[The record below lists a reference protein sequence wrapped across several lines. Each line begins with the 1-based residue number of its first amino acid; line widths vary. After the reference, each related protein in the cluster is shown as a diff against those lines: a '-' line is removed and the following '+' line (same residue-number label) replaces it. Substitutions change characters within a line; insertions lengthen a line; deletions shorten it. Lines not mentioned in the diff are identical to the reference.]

1 MFLNYLKTA
10 FRMMARQKMPA
21 FINIIGLAVG
31 LASALFIFMYIYDE
45 LQYDKYHENR
55 ENVFRIIGNTFRHTE
70 FSSSQPAVLMPYLL
84 SNIPEIERGVRFQV
98 HSSGL
103 VSRGDKIH
111 RENNWAMADSC
122 VFELFTWPLLHGNP
136 KTALTEPYTVV
147 ITTEMAEK
155 YFGDEDPMGQ
165 TLRYENALEFVVTGI
180 IAPIPAQSHFDVKF
194 LASMASMETIN
205 PHLMTDWGNHG
216 VNMFLKLHPLADPEY
231 VSERV
236 SEEYWLA
243 RTDGHSNS
251 SSPDRP
257 EVKLKLQSLED
268 IYLGSGD
275 IQQLHNV
282 FRSGSRTYLF
292 IFSAIAILILLIACF
307 NYMNL
312 ATARSLSRARE
323 VGLRKV
329 LGSHK
334 GSLVKQF
341 MTESFL
347 YILLAVVIGII
358 LIEAFMPGF
367 NNLTG
372 KELSTSMLT
381 QPLFIAAILALV
393 FIVTLTAGSYPSFVL
408 ASFEPVFTLKGASAV
423 DNAGKVSGAKIGLN
437 LRKSLVIIQF
447 VISMALII
455 SSIVIS
461 QQIHY
466 MRNMNLG
473 FNKDHLLS
481 ISQPWGKEMNARYEL
496 IHNALQGNPRILAIS
511 AGHNIPG
518 AHLNL
523 QSGFRLGDQSDQE
536 RVQAA
541 ITSVDWD
548 YFSTIGAEFVEG
560 RDFSRE
566 YQTDL
571 VEATII
577 NETAARHFGL
587 DDPLGARITGFWDTK
602 EKRVV
607 GVIRDVQH
615 RSLHNPPQPLLYY
628 LRGDGFAIFTHHIIL
643 RISGENVPQTLRE
656 IEEVWTG
663 IIPEWP
669 LSYTFSDEIFERHYK
684 AESQTSKVV
693 SIFATLAVL
702 LSFMGLLGLV
712 SFIVQSRIREFGIR
726 KVLGAS
732 VSSLNMSTAREF
744 SLLVLISAIVA
755 WPLSWYIM
763 DNWLN
768 NFRGRIDV
776 SLWVLM
782 GAALIVFAL
791 TLAITL
797 GVTWRAATRN
807 PVDAIKYE

>member
-10 FRMMARQKMPA
+10 FRMMFRQKMSSI
-21 FINIIGLAVG
+21 INISGLAIG

-45 LQYDKYHENR
+45 LQYDKYHEHR
-55 ENVFRIIGNTFRHTE
+55 KTVFRVIGNTFRHTE
-70 FSSSQPAVLMPYLL
+70 YSSSQPAVLMTYLL
-84 SNIPEIERGVRFQV
+84 NNIPEVERGVRFQI
-98 HSSGL
+98 HSSSL
-103 VSRGDKIH
+103 VSRDDKTNT
-111 RENNWAMADSC
+111 ENNWVMADSC
-122 VFELFTWPLLHGNP
+122 VFEMFSWPLIRGNS
-136 KTALTEPYTVV
+136 KKALTEPNTVV
-147 ITTEMAEK
+147 ITTAMAEK

-165 TLRYENALEFVVTGI
+165 ILRHDNAVDFVVTGI
-180 IAPIPAQSHFDVKF
+180 MEPIPAQSHFEVNF
-194 LASMASMETIN
+194 LASMASMETMN
-205 PHLMTDWGNHG
+205 PHLMTNWGNHG
-216 VNMFLKLHPLADPEY
+216 VIMFLKLHPLADPAY

-236 SEEYWLA
+236 NEEFWLA
-243 RTDGHSNS
+243 RSDGQLNS
-251 SSPDRP
+251 SSPDGP
-257 EVKLKLQSLED
+257 EMKLQLQSLED

-282 FRSGSRTYLF
+282 FKSGNRTYLF

-347 YILLAVVIGII
+347 YILLAVIVGIV

-372 KELSTSMLT
+372 KELSTAILF
-381 QPLFIAAILALV
+381 QPLFIAAILILV
-393 FIVTLTAGSYPSFVL
+393 LIVSLIAGSYPSFVL

-423 DNAGKVSGAKIGLN
+423 DNAGKVSGTKIGLN
-437 LRKSLVIIQF
+437 LRKSLVVIQF
-447 VISMALII
+447 VISIALLI

-461 QQIHY
+461 QQIY
-466 MRNMNLG
+466 YLRNVNLG
-473 FNKDHLLS
+473 FDKEHLLS
-481 ISQPWGKEMNARYEL
+481 ISQPWGQEMNARYESL
-496 IHNALQGNPRILAIS
+496 QNALLGNPRIVAIS

-523 QSGFRLGDQSDQE
+523 LSGFRLSDQTDQE
-536 RVQAA
+536 RVMAS

-548 YFSTIGAEFVEG
+548 YFNTIGAEFLEG

-571 VEATII
+571 AEATII
-577 NETAARHFGL
+577 NETAARQLGL
-587 DDPLGARITGFWDTK
+587 EEPVGTKITGFWDTN
-602 EKRVV
+602 EKKVI

-615 RSLHNPPQPLLYY
+615 RSLHNPPQPVLYY
-628 LRGDGFAIFTHHIIL
+628 LRGDGFAAFSRFIVL
-643 RISGENVPQTLRE
+643 RISGDNVPQTIRE
-656 IEEVWTG
+656 IEEQWAEIV
-663 IIPEWP
+663 PEWP
-669 LSYTFSDEIFERHYK
+669 LGYTFSDEIFERHYK
-684 AESQTSKVV
+684 AETQTSRVV
-693 SIFATLAVL
+693 SIFAALAVL

-732 VSSLNMSTAREF
+732 VLSLNMRTAREF
-744 SLLVLISAIVA
+744 SLLVLISAVLA

-763 DNWLN
+763 DSWLN
-768 NFRGRIDV
+768 NFRGRIDI
-776 SLWVLM
+776 SIWVLIS
-782 GAALIVFAL
+782 AAIIVFLL

-797 GVTWRAATRN
+797 GVTWRAAMRN

>member
-10 FRMMARQKMPA
+10 FRMMVRQKLPA

-31 LASALFIFMYIYDE
+31 LASALFIYMYIYDE
-45 LQYDKYHENR
+45 LQYDKYHEHR
-55 ENVFRIIGNTFRHTE
+55 ETVFRVIGNTFRHSE
-70 FSSSQPAVLMPYLL
+70 FSSSQPAVLLPYLL
-84 SNIPEIERGVRFQV
+84 NNIPEIERGVRFQV
-98 HSSGL
+98 HPGGL
-103 VSRGDKIH
+103 VSRGEETYTEKS
-111 RENNWAMADSC
+111 WAMADSC
-122 VFELFTWPLLHGNP
+122 VFELFSWPLLRGNP
-136 KTALTEPYTVV
+136 KTALTEPNTVV
-147 ITTEMAEK
+147 ITTEIAEK

-165 TLRYENALEFVVTGI
+165 TLRYENAIDFVITGI
-180 IAPIPAQSHFDVKF
+180 IAPIPAQSHFDVRF
-194 LASMASMETIN
+194 LASMSSMETLN
-205 PHLMTDWGNHG
+205 PHLLTDWGNHG
-216 VNMFLKLHPLADPEY
+216 VIMFLKLHPLADPVY
-231 VSERV
+231 VSGRV

-243 RTDGHSNS
+243 RTDGRSNS

-257 EVKLKLQSLED
+257 EVKLSLQSLED

-275 IQQLHNV
+275 IQQLHNI
-282 FRSGSRTYLF
+282 FRSGSRTYIF

-347 YILLAVVIGII
+347 YILLAVIVGII

-372 KELSTSMLT
+372 KELSTSMLL

-393 FIVTLTAGSYPSFVL
+393 FIVTLMAGSYPSFVL

-447 VISMALII
+447 VISIALII

-461 QQIHY
+461 QQIYY
-466 MRNMNLG
+466 MRNVNLG
-473 FNKDHLLS
+473 FDKDYLLS
-481 ISQPWGKEMNARYEL
+481 ISQPWGQEMNARYDL
-496 IHNALQGNPRILAIS
+496 IHNALQGNPRIQAIS
-511 AGHNIPG
+511 AGHNTPG

-523 QSGFRLGDQSDQE
+523 QSNFRLSDQSDQE

-577 NETAARHFGL
+577 NETAARQLGL
-587 DDPLGARITGFWDTK
+587 EEPVGARITGFWDTD
-602 EKRVV
+602 EKRVI

-628 LRGDGFAIFTHHIIL
+628 LRGDGFAVFTRFIIL
-643 RISGENVPQTLRE
+643 RISGDNVPKTIGE
-656 IEEVWTG
+656 IEAQWAEIV
-663 IIPEWP
+663 PEWP
-669 LSYTFSDEIFERHYK
+669 MGYTFSDEIFERHYR
-684 AESQTSKVV
+684 AETQTSRVV
-693 SIFATLAVL
+693 SIFATLAVV

-732 VSSLNMSTAREF
+732 VASLNMRTAREF

-768 NFRGRIDV
+768 NFRGRIDI
-776 SLWVLM
+776 SLWVLIS
-782 GAALIVFAL
+782 AALIVFAL

-807 PVDAIKYE
+807 PVEAIKYE